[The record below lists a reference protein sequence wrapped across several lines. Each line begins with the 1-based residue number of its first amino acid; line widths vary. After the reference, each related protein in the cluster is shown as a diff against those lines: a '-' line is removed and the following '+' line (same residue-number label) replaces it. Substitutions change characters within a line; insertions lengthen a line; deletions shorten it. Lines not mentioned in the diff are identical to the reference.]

1 MARIRIDL
9 EQVLAAAVV
18 IVDRG
23 GLSELSLSSV
33 ALHLGVRPSAL
44 YTHVDGSDG
53 LHYVVAVH
61 ATNRLTTS
69 VRNAAVGVAGRD
81 ALRSM
86 AVAYREYAVAH
97 PGQYASTLVP
107 PTDDHSE
114 LARANAELV
123 ALLAQVFATLGWEHA
138 QAQSAALALRTG
150 LHGFV
155 ALEVTGA
162 MGDDEQFV
170 HLVELLTHRT
180 PA

>member
-9 EQVLAAAVV
+9 DQVLAAAVL

-23 GLSELSLSSV
+23 GLGDLSLSSV

-44 YTHVDGSDG
+44 YTHVEGSDG
-53 LHYVVAVH
+53 LHYVVAVN
-61 ATNRLTTS
+61 ATNLLITS

-81 ALRSM
+81 ALLSM
-86 AVAYREYAVAH
+86 AMAYREFAVDH

-107 PTDDHSE
+107 PTLDHSE
-114 LARANAELV
+114 LVRANAELV
-123 ALLAQVFATLGWEHA
+123 ALLAQVFATLGWEHQQA
-138 QAQSAALALRTG
+138 QAAARALRTG

-155 ALEVTGA
+155 ALEVIGGT
-162 MGDDEQFV
+162 GDDEHFA
-170 HLVELLTHRT
+170 HLVELLTHRS

>member
-23 GLSELSLSSV
+23 GLAELSLSSV

-44 YTHVDGSDG
+44 YTHVAGSDG

-61 ATNRLTTS
+61 ATTRLTSS

-81 ALRSM
+81 ALLSM
-86 AVAYREYAVAH
+86 ALAYREYAVAH
-97 PGQYASTLVP
+97 PGQYAATLVP

-114 LARANAELV
+114 LVRANAELV
-123 ALLAQVFATLGWEHA
+123 ALLAQVFATLGCEHA
-138 QAQSAALALRTG
+138 QAQAAAQALRTG

-162 MGDDEQFV
+162 KGDDEQFA
-170 HLVELLTHRT
+170 HLVDLLTHRL